1 MEESNS
7 EEDTNKT
14 TVSIREVHQ
23 VKKLDFLNKIVLQPS
38 LTDLRFLELF
48 DQRNQKR
55 MKKWVKVSETEI
67 LEQNAKR
74 LRTMISMNFSQVMN
88 KKY

>member
-7 EEDTNKT
+7 EEDTNRT

-55 MKKWVKVSETEI
+55 MKKWGKVSETEI

-74 LRTMISMNFSQVMN
+74 LRTMISMNLSQVMS

>member
-7 EEDTNKT
+7 EENTNRT

-55 MKKWVKVSETEI
+55 MKKWGKVSETEI

-74 LRTMISMNFSQVMN
+74 LRTMISMNLSQVMN